1 MEGSS
6 IFGSLLDVTL
16 TCFMC
21 FFLSKLPR
29 TAVSPDGMHFCSSTS
44 GPRTAG
50 GFVCLTKCILAKENA
65 NRRGENRAKQYSDL
79 QLCQDRCNSLFMN
92 MDSSY
97 ADGYVHLF
105 GERPGVDLE
114 KDVTAIER

>member
-1 MEGSS
+1 MS
-6 IFGSLLDVTL
+6 
-16 TCFMC
+16 
-21 FFLSKLPR
+21 
-29 TAVSPDGMHFCSSTS
+29 
-44 GPRTAG
+44 
-50 GFVCLTKCILAKENA
+50 
-65 NRRGENRAKQYSDL
+65 
-79 QLCQDRCNSLFMN
+79 

>member
-1 MEGSS
+1 
-6 IFGSLLDVTL
+6 
-16 TCFMC
+16 
-21 FFLSKLPR
+21 
-29 TAVSPDGMHFCSSTS
+29 MHFCSSTS

-65 NRRGENRAKQYSDL
+65 NRRGDKRAKQYSDL
-79 QLCQDRCNSLFMN
+79 QLCQDRCNNLFMN

-105 GERPGVDLE
+105 GERPSVDLE